1 MPLLHINHGAWL
13 LVTARLTAVYVA
25 GTAEASCTLA
35 LDPGLSGLKGA
46 KRDAGRAS
54 GTSGRCDA

>member
-13 LVTARLTAVYVA
+13 LVTARLTAVYIA

-35 LDPGLSGLKGA
+35 LDPGLT
-46 KRDAGRAS
+46 GRAS
-54 GTSGRCDA
+54 DTSGRCDA